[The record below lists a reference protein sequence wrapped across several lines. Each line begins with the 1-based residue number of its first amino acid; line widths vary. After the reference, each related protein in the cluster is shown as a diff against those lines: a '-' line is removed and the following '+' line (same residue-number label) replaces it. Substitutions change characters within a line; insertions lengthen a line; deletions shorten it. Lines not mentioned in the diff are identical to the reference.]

1 MPTCQALKRRG
12 CAFLVAP
19 YEADA
24 QMAYL
29 ALNGLVDVVLTE
41 DSDLLCYGCPKACR
55 RRGQWRG
62 CSRSSSKALRQ
73 ALLLFKGRTDSQPN
87 LLPCFPCHR

>member
-1 MPTCQALKRRG
+1 MLPTAHPWVPLRQALKRRG

-29 ALNGLVDVVLTE
+29 ALNGLVDVVMTE
-41 DSDLLCYGCPKACR
+41 DSDLLCYGCPKVGAGG
-55 RRGQWRG
+55 RG
-62 CSRSSSKALRQ
+62 
-73 ALLLFKGRTDSQPN
+73 
-87 LLPCFPCHR
+87 PCAGGGIDRPWESA